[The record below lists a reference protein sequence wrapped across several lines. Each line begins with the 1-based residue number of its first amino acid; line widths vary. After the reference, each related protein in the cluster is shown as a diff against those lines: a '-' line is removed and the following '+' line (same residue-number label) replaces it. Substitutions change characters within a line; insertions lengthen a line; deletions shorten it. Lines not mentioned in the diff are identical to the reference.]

1 MTATID
7 YSALDQPQLSQS
19 MFYPQQL
26 WSPTPDGAS
35 DHLVPVGPG
44 VSVSARFYR
53 CDPGS
58 PSILFFHGNGEVS
71 CQYDPIAP
79 YYTDVGANLFVA
91 DFRGYGQS
99 DGSPSF
105 SGMIADAG
113 VVFEYFQQLMIAQ
126 GVTGHLFVMG
136 RSLGCHSAVE
146 VAARYQAE
154 IKGLIMESGSAGIE
168 RMVKRRGLSP
178 ELPHICEML
187 RLHQE
192 KLRSIHLP
200 LLAING
206 ERDDLVPVDAAVET
220 IEAMSSDDIT
230 LEIIAGAGHNDLLWM
245 GQRQYFDAVR
255 KFILDQQ

>member
-1 MTATID
+1 MTTTVD
-7 YSALDQPQLSQS
+7 YSALDQPQMSQS

-26 WSPTPDGAS
+26 WLPAPDGAS
-35 DHLVPVGPG
+35 DHFIPVGPG

-53 CDPGS
+53 CDPDS

-79 YYTDVGANLFVA
+79 YYTGVGANLFVA

-105 SGMIADAG
+105 SGMISDAG
-113 VVFEYFQQLMIAQ
+113 AVFQYFQQLLAAQ
-126 GVTGHLFVMG
+126 EFTGPLFVMG

-146 VAARYQAE
+146 VAARYQEE

-168 RMVKRRGLSP
+168 RMVKRRGLSS
-178 ELPHICEML
+178 ELPHTGEML
-187 RLHQE
+187 RLHRE
-192 KLRSIHLP
+192 KLRSISLP
-200 LLAING
+200 LLAIHG
-206 ERDDLVPVDAAVET
+206 ERDDLVPVEAAVET
-220 IEAMSSDDIT
+220 IEAMSSDNIT